1 MKRMLVV
8 GGGVAGAAAA
18 HHAALRGV
26 HVVWIRGGVGASSLA
41 SGAADLRPWT
51 RAPEREPLS
60 NELSRFVDALD
71 AWTIDVQSA
80 RVATVA
86 GVLRC
91 ARARDPLVLDIA
103 RLGGGHVWVVDGD
116 EEKARDRALSLSSF
130 SWCRQSRTT
139 FHPLAY
145 PSPRGRVSEPREL
158 AAVAKRAIDE
168 SNRAEKE
175 SVGWLFT
182 PELLSSEA
190 DCERLQATLG
200 GSVGTTLGEAGSVL
214 GRRLHQKL
222 LDFAPAGVER
232 VQGWVSILASSGA
245 RLNATLKGEDAA
257 SPGSF
262 DGAVVAIGGA
272 AVGGIVLT
280 AKGRLQTSMEVPGG
294 RIEVPGPDGTWLD
307 ADVGSRQG
315 VNFFELAVDAPSRLG
330 LASDGRTAPNLV
342 AAGDCVAGSDRT
354 LLGAAQSGI
363 DAAAFV
369 LLAWD
374 REAGSTSVSA

>member
-1 MKRMLVV
+1 MRRLLVV

-18 HHAALRGV
+18 HHAASRGV
-26 HVVWIRGGVGASSLA
+26 EVVWIRSGVGAASLA
-41 SGAADLRPWT
+41 AGAADLRPWT
-51 RAPEREPLS
+51 GAPEREPLS

-71 AWTIDVQSA
+71 AWTNEVQSA
-80 RVATVA
+80 RVATLV

-103 RLGGGHVWVVDGD
+103 RLAGGQIWVADED
-116 EEKARDRALSLSSF
+116 EEKARDRALSLGSF
-130 SWCRQSRTT
+130 SWCRQTRTT
-139 FHPLAY
+139 FHPLEC
-145 PSPRGRVSEPREL
+145 PFPRGGVSEPREL
-158 AAVAKRAIDE
+158 AALAKRAVNE
-168 SNRAEKE
+168 SNRAGKGT
-175 SVGWLFT
+175 VGWLFT

-190 DCERLQATLG
+190 DCERLQAVLG
-200 GSVGTTLGEAGSVL
+200 ALVGTTLGEAGSVL

-232 VQGWVSILASSGA
+232 VHGWVSILESRGA
-245 RLNATLKGEDAA
+245 RLHATLKGVDAR
-257 SPGSF
+257 SVGLF

-280 AKGRLQTSMEVPGG
+280 AKGRLQTSTEVPDG
-294 RIEVPGPDGTWLD
+294 RIEVPSPDGTWLD

-330 LASDGRTAPNLV
+330 IASGGRTAPNLV
-342 AAGDCVAGSDRT
+342 AAGDCVAGNDRT

-363 DAAAFV
+363 DAAARV
-369 LLAWD
+369 LLAWE
-374 REAGSTSVSA
+374 REVLSASVSA